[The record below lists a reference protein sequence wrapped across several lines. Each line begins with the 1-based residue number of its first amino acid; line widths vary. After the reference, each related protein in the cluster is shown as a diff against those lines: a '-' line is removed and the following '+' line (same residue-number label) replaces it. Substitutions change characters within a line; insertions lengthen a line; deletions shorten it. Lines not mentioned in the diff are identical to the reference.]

1 MTYDTHFRYSQAL
14 DPSSLDSVA
23 ACLHALQAAAK
34 DCLNA
39 GLSFEADPA
48 VMLLA
53 RHMGDVAVAK
63 MPDRAALRSLCAD
76 AIADLAHKPVL
87 VTLARRGVSHDE
99 DAKRLFQAEARK
111 TLRRLA
117 EALVLSP
124 STYDIRVCAGG
135 PAASG
140 EVILHGE
147 QLYVQ
152 VSLGGYGP
160 GEVLFCRVSG
170 RTDLVGA
177 RNSWAAIR
185 ELVDADA
192 FAARLCRELDLDP
205 PMHVQ
210 PRLVA

>member
-1 MTYDTHFRYSQAL
+1 MTYDNHFRYSQAL

-39 GLSFEADPA
+39 GLPFETDPA

-63 MPDRAALRSLCAD
+63 MPDRAVLRSLCVD
-76 AIADLAHKPVL
+76 AIADLARRPVL

-99 DAKRLFQAEARK
+99 DAKRLYQAEARK
-111 TLRRLA
+111 ALGRLA

-147 QLYVQ
+147 QLYVR
-152 VSLGGYGP
+152 VSLDGYGTS
-160 GEVLFCRVSG
+160 EVMFRRVSG
-170 RTDLVGA
+170 RTDFVGA
-177 RNSWAAIR
+177 RNRWATIR

-192 FAARLCRELDLDP
+192 FAVRLGRELDFDP

>member
-1 MTYDTHFRYSQAL
+1 MTYDIHFRYSQAL

-23 ACLHALQAAAK
+23 TCLHALQAAAK

-39 GLSFEADPA
+39 GLPFEADPA

-53 RHMGDVAVAK
+53 RHMGDVAIAK

-99 DAKRLFQAEARK
+99 DAKRLYQAEARK
-111 TLRRLA
+111 ALRRLA
-117 EALVLSP
+117 DALVLDP
-124 STYDIRVCAGG
+124 ATYDIRVCAGG
-135 PAASG
+135 PAVSG

-147 QLYVQ
+147 QLYVR

-160 GEVLFCRVSG
+160 SEVLFRRVSG
-170 RTDLVGA
+170 RIDHVGA
-177 RNSWAAIR
+177 RNHWAAIS
-185 ELVDADA
+185 ELIDADA
-192 FAARLCRELDLDP
+192 FSARLCRELGLHR